1 LIIIGENA
9 SATLY
14 EVLNFRKIMK
24 LNWTESQFE
33 ILCYQLIK
41 NLYDMHCLKIAH
53 RDIRPS
59 NIFYCPYKH
68 SYVIGEMNNAVTL
81 LDKDERTTGYNLCG
95 VPYYL
100 P

>member
-1 LIIIGENA
+1 
-9 SATLY
+9 
-14 EVLNFRKIMK
+14 
-24 LNWTESQFE
+24 
-33 ILCYQLIK
+33 
-41 NLYDMHCLKIAH
+41 MHCLKIAH